1 MKKYGLECLSW
12 LIVLSMSSYFLVKF
26 PTRDN

>member
-1 MKKYGLECLSW
+1 LECLSW